1 MGMTT
6 YPAAAMNQPSNK
18 HNVIVRNEG
27 NLLRDTNDS
36 VSTPVSFCI
45 PHLLWHYAIDDHK
58 PLSPA
63 HVNIVA
69 LIDHGSPAVLIDEC
83 LVSNLHLHQR

>member
-6 YPAAAMNQPSNK
+6 YSAAAMNQPSNEY
-18 HNVIVRNEG
+18 NVIFRNEG
-27 NLLRDTNDS
+27 NLLHDTNDS
-36 VSTPVSFCI
+36 VSTPVPFCI
-45 PHLLWHYAIDDHK
+45 PHLLWCCAIDDYK

-69 LIDHGSPAVLIDEC
+69 LINHNSPAVLIDEC